1 MTNWS
6 ELSPREHPPGLPR
19 ATPRQLQAGV
29 TRYTFVHDDLEI
41 DDPSLDVSGRHF
53 VSPREYGFSIRGFL
67 GGKTA
72 WARDFAN
79 GTMLVVNADGQ
90 SHVLSPRGASRVLFV
105 GRDGTLL
112 QDSGLASRAPQRAPD
127 LATVRLTLV
136 ATVDLQGESP
146 EAARALLMR
155 MVDRAVLAGA
165 LPGEPDVRVM
175 EHAFEGSAVL
185 SADNSPSS
193 THTDFSQL
201 LDL

>member
-19 ATPRQLQAGV
+19 ATQRQLQAGV

-41 DDPSLDVSGRHF
+41 DDPSLDMSGRHF
-53 VSPREYGFSIRGFL
+53 VSPREYGFSIRGFR

-90 SHVLSPRGASRVLFV
+90 SHVLSPRTPSRVLFV
-105 GRDGTLL
+105 DHQGNLL
-112 QDSGLASRAPQRAPD
+112 QDSGVVAGVPQRAPD
-127 LATVRLTLV
+127 LATIRLTLT

-165 LPGEPDVRVM
+165 MPGEPDVRVV

-185 SADNSPSS
+185 SADSSPNS

>member
-6 ELSPREHPPGLPR
+6 ELNSRERPAGLPT
-19 ATPRQLQAGV
+19 ATRRQIGAGQY
-29 TRYTFVHDDLEI
+29 RYTFVHEDLEV

-53 VSPREYGFSIRGFL
+53 VSPREYGFSIRGFH

-79 GTMLVVNADGQ
+79 GTMLVVNADAQ
-90 SHVLSPRGASRVLFV
+90 SHVLSPRVPARVLFV
-105 GRDGTLL
+105 APDGSLL
-112 QDSGLASRAPQRAPD
+112 QDSALGARTAQRAPD
-127 LATVRLTLV
+127 LVSIRLTV
-136 ATVDLQGESP
+136 TATVDLQGESP

-155 MVDRAVLAGA
+155 MVDRGILGGA
-165 LPGEPDVRVM
+165 QPGEPEARVM
-175 EHAFEGSAVL
+175 DYAFEGAAVL
-185 SADNSPSS
+185 PPESPSS

>member
-1 MTNWS
+1 MADAGIAVWEIAGRSTSQAFMVPFTVTN
-6 ELSPREHPPGLPR
+6 
-19 ATPRQLQAGV
+19 TPIEPIWVMASGSGSGV
-29 TRYTFVHDDLEI
+29 PNWD
-41 DDPSLDVSGRHF
+41 
-53 VSPREYGFSIRGFL
+53 IRDEFP
-67 GGKTA
+67 
-72 WARDFAN
+72 N
-79 GTMLVVNADGQ
+79 EGTMLVVNADGQ

-146 EAARALLMR
+146 DAARALLMR

-165 LPGEPDVRVM
+165 MPGEPDVRVL

>member
-6 ELSPREHPPGLPR
+6 ELSPREHPPSLPR

-41 DDPSLDVSGRHF
+41 DDPSLDMTGRHF
-53 VSPREYGFSIRGFL
+53 VSPREYGFSIRGFQ

-90 SHVLSPRGASRVLFV
+90 SHVLSPKLPARILFV
-105 GRDGTLL
+105 APDGSLL
-112 QDSGLASRAPQRAPD
+112 QDSGHALRQAHRVPD
-127 LATVRLTLV
+127 LATIRLTLT
-136 ATVDLQGESP
+136 ARVDLHGESAD
-146 EAARALLMR
+146 AARALLMR
-155 MVDRAVLAGA
+155 MVDRAILTGA
-165 LPGEPDVRVM
+165 LPGESDVTVV

-185 SADNSPSS
+185 SGETSTSS
-193 THTDFSQL
+193 ETDFSQL
-201 LDL
+201 LDR

>member
-19 ATPRQLQAGV
+19 ATQRQLQAGV
-29 TRYTFVHDDLEI
+29 SRYTFVHDDLEI
-41 DDPSLDVSGRHF
+41 DDPSLDITGRHF
-53 VSPREYGFSIRGFL
+53 VSPRDYGFSIRGFQ

-90 SHVLSPRGASRVLFV
+90 SHVLSPRAPSRVLFV
-105 GRDGTLL
+105 ARDGTLL
-112 QDSGLASRAPQRAPD
+112 QDSGLPTRSPQRAPD
-127 LATVRLTLV
+127 LATIRLTLT
-136 ATVDLQGESP
+136 ATVDLRGESP
-146 EAARALLMR
+146 ESARALLMR

-165 LPGEPDVRVM
+165 LPGEPDVRVV

-193 THTDFSQL
+193 SHTDFSQL

>member
-1 MTNWS
+1 MNNWS
-6 ELSPREHPPGLPR
+6 ELSSREPSPSLPR
-19 ATPRQLQAGV
+19 ATPRLLQEGV
-29 TRYTFVHDDLEI
+29 TRYTFVHNDLEI
-41 DDPSLDVSGRHF
+41 DNPSLDSSSLHF
-53 VSPREYGFSIRGFL
+53 VSPREYGFSIRGFQ

-90 SHVLSPRGASRVLFV
+90 SHVLSPRGGSRVLFV
-105 GRDGTLL
+105 DRDGTLL
-112 QDSGLASRAPQRAPD
+112 QDSGSVMHAPLRAPD
-127 LATVRLTLV
+127 LATVRLTLI

-155 MVDRAVLAGA
+155 MVDRAVLSGA
-165 LPGEPDVRVM
+165 LPGEPDIRVL

-185 SADNSPSS
+185 SADDRPSS

>member
-1 MTNWS
+1 MSNWS

-29 TRYTFVHDDLEI
+29 TRYTFVHDELEI
-41 DDPSLDVSGRHF
+41 DDPSLDISGRHF
-53 VSPREYGFSIRGFL
+53 ASPRDYGFSIRGFR

-90 SHVLSPRGASRVLFV
+90 SHVLSPRVPSRVLFV
-105 GRDGTLL
+105 DHSGNLL
-112 QDSGLASRAPQRAPD
+112 QDSGVVAGIPQRAPD
-127 LATVRLTLV
+127 LATIRLTLT

-165 LPGEPDVRVM
+165 MPGESDVRVV

-185 SADNSPSS
+185 SSESSPSS

>member
-1 MTNWS
+1 MNNWS
-6 ELSPREHPPGLPR
+6 ELSSREPNQDLPR
-19 ATPRQLQAGV
+19 ASQRLLQEGV
-29 TRYTFVHDDLEI
+29 TRYTFVHNDLEI
-41 DDPSLDVSGRHF
+41 DNPSLEPSSLHF
-53 VSPREYGFSIRGFL
+53 VSPREYGFSIRGFQ

-90 SHVLSPRGASRVLFV
+90 SHVLSPRGGSRVLFV
-105 GRDGTLL
+105 DRDGTLL
-112 QDSGLASRAPQRAPD
+112 QDSGSAMRAPPRAPD
-127 LATVRLTLV
+127 LATVRLTLT

-155 MVDRAVLAGA
+155 MVDRAVLSGA
-165 LPGEPDVRVM
+165 LPGEPDIRVL

-185 SADNSPSS
+185 SADDRPGS
-193 THTDFSQL
+193 TDTDFSQL

>member
-1 MTNWS
+1 MTYWS
-6 ELSPREHPPGLPR
+6 ELSPREHPSGLPR
-19 ATPRQLQAGV
+19 ATPRQLHSGE

-53 VSPREYGFSIRGFL
+53 ASPREYGFSIRGFL

-90 SHVLSPRGASRVLFV
+90 SHVLSPRGPARVLFV
-105 GRDGTLL
+105 ARDGTVL

-127 LATVRLTLV
+127 VATVRLTLT

-165 LPGEPDVRVM
+165 LPGEPDVRVL
-175 EHAFEGSAVL
+175 EHGFEGSTIL
-185 SADNSPSS
+185 SADSSPSS

>member
-1 MTNWS
+1 MNNWS
-6 ELSPREHPPGLPR
+6 ELSSREPSPGLSR
-19 ATPRQLQAGV
+19 ATPRLLQEGV
-29 TRYTFVHDDLEI
+29 TRYTFVHNDLEI
-41 DDPSLDVSGRHF
+41 DNPSLDSSSLHF
-53 VSPREYGFSIRGFL
+53 VSPREYGFSIRGFQ

-90 SHVLSPRGASRVLFV
+90 SHVLSPRGGSRVLFV
-105 GRDGTLL
+105 DRDGTLL
-112 QDSGLASRAPQRAPD
+112 QDSGSVMHAPLRAPD
-127 LATVRLTLV
+127 LATVRLTLI

-155 MVDRAVLAGA
+155 MVDRAVLSGA
-165 LPGEPDVRVM
+165 LPGEPDIRVL

-185 SADNSPSS
+185 SADDRPSS

>member
-1 MTNWS
+1 MTHWS
-6 ELSPREHPPGLPR
+6 ELNSRERPAGLAAAVQRQIRPGM
-19 ATPRQLQAGV
+19 V
-29 TRYTFVHDDLEI
+29 RYTFVHDDLEI
-41 DDPSLDVSGRHF
+41 DDPSRDTSGRHF
-53 VSPREYGFSIRGFL
+53 VSPREYGFSIRGFQ

-79 GTMLVVNADGQ
+79 GTMLVIHSDGQ
-90 SHVLSPRGASRVLFV
+90 SHVLSPRAPARVLFV
-105 GRDGTLL
+105 DRDGSVL
-112 QDSGLASRAPQRAPD
+112 QDTGLVAGAPQRAPD
-127 LATVRLTLV
+127 LATIRLTLT

-165 LPGEPDVRVM
+165 LPGEPDVRVV

-185 SADNSPSS
+185 SADSSPGS

>member
-1 MTNWS
+1 MSNWS
-6 ELSPREHPPGLPR
+6 ELSPREHPPGLPH
-19 ATPRQLQAGV
+19 ATPRQLQAGL

-41 DDPSLDVSGRHF
+41 DDPSLDISGRHF

-67 GGKTA
+67 GGKTV

-90 SHVLSPRGASRVLFV
+90 SHVLSPRGPARVLFV
-105 GRDGTLL
+105 ARDGVVL
-112 QDSGLASRAPQRAPD
+112 QDSGAALRVAQRPPD

-136 ATVDLQGESP
+136 ATVDLQGESS

-165 LPGEPDVRVM
+165 VPGEPDIRVL